1 MIPSLVLGVFL
12 LAGLL
17 LIANWFVEADPKDL
31 ARFVKRAAIA
41 VGVLVVVFLAVT
53 GRLGP
58 ALAGLA
64 FLLPVILRWRGLLRR
79 MKTARGPTP
88 GQRSGLST
96 ATLEVELDHDT
107 GAMDGTVRR
116 GPFEGWRLGDLS
128 QAELRR
134 LLADCRR
141 EDPKSISV
149 LEAYLDRRFG
159 PDWRAEEAGEAHGG
173 AGAAGAGS
181 GGGTGGGSGGGARGG
196 RMSREEALDMLGLE
210 EGADADQIKD
220 AHRRLMKKFHPD
232 QGGTDYLAAKLN
244 EAKAVLLG
252 DR

>member
-31 ARFVKRAAIA
+31 ARFVKRAAIV

-64 FLLPVILRWRGLLRR
+64 FLLPVIFRWRGLLRR

-128 QAELRR
+128 QAELLR

-141 EDPKSISV
+141 EDPQSISV

-159 PDWRAEEAGEAHGG
+159 PDWRAEAEGEAPGG
-173 AGAAGAGS
+173 AGTGGAAGAGS
-181 GGGTGGGSGGGARGG
+181 GAGGSAGSRGG

-232 QGGTDYLAAKLN
+232 HGGTDYLAAKLN